1 VRFFQNRWWIVAASL
16 CGMLVGSG
24 ALHLFVFNIFMKPV
38 SAELGLSRGTL
49 SSAVGLYGLV
59 NAGGALAIGWM
70 LDRWGTRRVMIPALL
85 AYVLVTMLF
94 AFMSSAATV
103 FLIFAVAGVISGC
116 QSPVPYANVV
126 SKWFDRERGLA
137 LGLATAG
144 VGLGVAVLGP
154 IAAVL
159 IGKFGWHG
167 AYFGLAAL
175 AFVVGF
181 LPVAI
186 FLRDPPVNARHPS
199 SAEAA
204 VVLPGL
210 TLAAAVRTGSYWTIG
225 GAFILAVIAINGTI
239 SQLVPY
245 LTDKGISLAIA
256 TSALSASG
264 LAIIVG
270 RTISGWFLD
279 RFWGPYVAAS
289 FFTIPMVGIL
299 LLALSPSSVLLV
311 IGAALCGM
319 GIGAEVD
326 MMAFFASRYC
336 GLKAYGRLYGSLFG
350 IFALGVAIG
359 PTLAGLT
366 FDFAHSYVPVFIYD
380 EIALVGVC
388 LLFLRLGP
396 YPYPAAKHGY
406 SGAEA
411 LAVAVTSQAR

>member
-1 VRFFQNRWWIVAASL
+1 LRFFQNRWWIVAASL

-24 ALHLFVFNIFMKPV
+24 PLHLFVFNIFMKPV
-38 SAELGLSRGTL
+38 SVELGLSRGTL

-85 AYVLVTMLF
+85 AFVLVTMLF
-94 AFMSSAATV
+94 AAMSSGASV
-103 FLIFAVAGVISGC
+103 FLIFAVAGVIGGC
-116 QSPVPYANVV
+116 QTPVPYANVV
-126 SKWFDRERGLA
+126 AKWFDRERGLA

-159 IGKFGWHG
+159 IGRFGWHG

-186 FLRDPPVNARHPS
+186 FLRDPPVIARHS
-199 SAEAA
+199 SGVDAA
-204 VVLPGL
+204 AVLPGL
-210 TLAAAVRTGSYWTIG
+210 TLAEAVRTASYWIIG

-245 LTDKGISLAIA
+245 LTDKGIPLAIA

-264 LAIIVG
+264 IAIIVG
-270 RTISGWFLD
+270 RAISGWFLD

-289 FFTIPMVGIL
+289 FFTIPIAGIL
-299 LLALSPSSVLLV
+299 LLAVSPSSTLLV

-336 GLKAYGRLYGSLFG
+336 GLKAYGRLYGSMFA

-411 LAVAVTSQAR
+411 IAAAVTSQAR